1 MSDTQQIFEQ
11 FDQHLQQDEEP
22 SAYFNLLVQSGG
34 FPTDHP
40 FDMLFALVGI
50 EQSKKHHPEGDV
62 WVHTMLVV
70 DNAARKKV
78 HSRDPRVLMWA
89 ALLHDIGKPNT
100 TLLRRGRITAYDHD
114 KEGSRLANQFLLSCG
129 ENGEFAQ
136 RVTALVRWHMQPL
149 FAIKKLPF
157 FNPKA
162 MAKETDI
169 AEVALLGLCDRLG
182 RGISDRHE
190 IARQEQNI
198 ALFVE
203 RCLEALGQ
211 KV

>member
-1 MSDTQQIFEQ
+1 MHDTQQIFAE
-11 FDQHLQQDEEP
+11 FDRHINEDEKP
-22 SAYFNLLVQSGG
+22 SAYFDALMQSGA
-34 FPTDHP
+34 FPKTHP
-40 FDMLFALVGI
+40 FEMLFALKGI
-50 EQSKKHHPEGDV
+50 EQNKEHHPEGDV
-62 WVHTMLVV
+62 WAHTMLVV
-70 DNAARKKV
+70 NNAAREKA
-78 HSRDPRVLMWA
+78 HSQNPRALMWA
-89 ALLHDIGKPNT
+89 ALLHDIGKPKT
-100 TLLRRGRITAYDHD
+100 TMLRRGRITAYDHD
-114 KEGSRLANQFLLSCG
+114 KEGGRLAKQFLLSCG
-129 ENGEFAQ
+129 QSGEFAQ

-182 RGISDRHE
+182 RGISDAHE
-190 IARQEQNI
+190 IQRQEQNI
-198 ALFVE
+198 ALFLE